1 MATAFEKLKQKS
13 VQTTAPAPTAS
24 VSAFD
29 ALKTKETATPV
40 SQETEKKDGV
50 IKTFV
55 KDIARPVLTLG
66 ARPIQAVAA
75 LGGATANQIDE
86 ATKKIAGDLVAPTPR
101 NATDVV
107 KDVGRA
113 AETIS
118 YGLGGAAVK
127 TGVKT
132 ALKET
137 IKQAVKRGAIEGAK
151 AGGMFGAGEAV
162 EESGNLVDA
171 VEGGVKGAIGG
182 AIGGAV
188 IPAVAGKAKSVFG
201 RRAAEK
207 AEQVALVESKTP
219 DARVATKKITPDGKI
234 VTDKVAKEA
243 VRQGVEEADV
253 ALIKS
258 GSVTDKS
265 KMKKMFDI
273 RENQLVNKRTTDR
286 ATDVVG
292 DTYINNTAK
301 FLEKKN
307 REARK
312 NLDLVANRLA
322 GKKVDVTDA
331 LSDFAS
337 QLDNAGITLG
347 NRNSLNFKNSVFRN
361 VPSVQ
366 NDLGKFWREA
376 VRVARLGD
384 ARQVHILKK
393 SIDEIVEY
401 GAEGLGMKGS
411 VANMLKSLRHNL
423 DGTLDKKF
431 AQYNKVNTQYAETI
445 GEMQKIAALMGKKFR
460 VGDNFADARMGLIL
474 RRILGNTQSR
484 SEILRLLE
492 SSQNMARK
500 YGAKIDEDVIT
511 QANFA
516 DLLEK
521 TLGSEAPTS
530 FLGQGERF
538 TSKLQEIIQAP
549 NLAGSAIKATQFAA
563 ETARGISQENKRKAL
578 RALLENEMI
587 PTPKVSNFG
596 RPKQ

>member
-13 VQTTAPAPTAS
+13 AQTTAPTPTAS

-40 SQETEKKDGV
+40 SGETEKKDGV
-50 IKTFV
+50 IKTLV
-55 KDIARPVLTLG
+55 KDIIRPVATLG
-66 ARPIQAVAA
+66 ARPIQAIAA
-75 LGGATANQIDE
+75 LGGATSDQIDE

-101 NATDVV
+101 GVKDVV

-132 ALKET
+132 AIKET
-137 IKQAVKRGAIEGAK
+137 TKQAVKRGAIEGAK
-151 AGGMFGAGEAV
+151 AGGMFGAGQAV
-162 EESGNLVDA
+162 EETGDLTDA
-171 VEGGVKGAIGG
+171 VEGGVKGAIAGAAGG
-182 AIGGAV
+182 AI

-207 AEQVALVESKTP
+207 AENLALIESKAP
-219 DARVATKKITPDGKI
+219 DARVATKKVVNGKV
-234 VTDKVAKEA
+234 VTDKPAKEA

-253 ALIKS
+253 ALVKA
-258 GSVTDKS
+258 GSATDKS

-322 GKKVDVTDA
+322 GKKVDVSDA
-331 LSDFAS
+331 LSGFAE

-366 NDLGKFWREA
+366 NELGKFWREA

-401 GAEGLGMKGS
+401 GAEGQGLKGT

-431 AQYNKVNTQYAETI
+431 AQYNKVNTQYGETI
-445 GEMQKIAALMGKKFR
+445 QEMQKIAALMGKKFR
-460 VGDNFADARMGLIL
+460 IGDNFADARMGLIL

-484 SEILRLLE
+484 SEILKLLE
-492 SSQNMARK
+492 SSQNVARK

-549 NLAGSAIKATQFAA
+549 NLAGSAIKATKFAA
-563 ETARGISQENKRKAL
+563 ETARGINQENKRKAL
-578 RALLENEMI
+578 RALLESELT
-587 PTPKVSNFG
+587 PAPKVSNFG
-596 RPKQ
+596 RPKK